1 MTHTAS
7 GSRDGVPKAWLVPIV
22 VLVGI
27 LLAAAIGWLSRSV
40 VVDFVA
46 WWPLWV
52 AIGAIAVFARA
63 RKVGRVRVAGLVP
76 LLATACLGLFLIGH
90 LQGWGAMPSSSASLV
105 GPEPG
110 VVTGAALS
118 ARIDGRVEVGASDTG
133 FLYTVVPIRTGGTTG
148 LPEAVERTQGA
159 AISVFLE
166 PVDSPGIYTFAGW
179 DIDLDP
185 APTWNLS
192 LGGRLEA
199 DLSSLR
205 LTELQ
210 VEGSG
215 TVTLGAPIAETPVR
229 VSGDHVIQIPEGV
242 AARVV
247 GQAAVPEDWVQT
259 ADGWTSPSGG
269 GGWVISVSEGATLE
283 ITGA

>member
-1 MTHTAS
+1 
-7 GSRDGVPKAWLVPIV
+7 VPKGWLVPVV

-40 VVDFVA
+40 VIDFVA

-52 AIGAIAVFARA
+52 AIGAVAFFARA
-63 RKVGRVRVAGLVP
+63 LKVGRVRVAGLVP
-76 LLATACLGLFLIGH
+76 LLATAGLGLFLIGH
-90 LQGWGAMPSSSASLV
+90 LQGWEAMPSSSASLV

-110 VVTGAALS
+110 VITGAALS
-118 ARIDGRVEVGASDTG
+118 ARIEGRAEVSASDTG

-148 LPEAVERTQGA
+148 LPEAVERTQGT

-166 PVDSPGIYTFAGW
+166 PVESPGIYTFAGW

-199 DLSSLR
+199 DLTSLR

-215 TVTLGAPIAETPVR
+215 TVTLGTPIAETPVR
-229 VSGDHVIQIPEGV
+229 VSGDHVIRIPAGV

-247 GQAAVPEDWVQT
+247 GQAVVPDDWVQT
-259 ADGWTSPSGG
+259 ADGWTSPAGG